1 MIEGRAPSGRVV
13 ITGIGVVSPIGTGLE
28 LFWSN
33 ILAGTNGIERM
44 TLVDPDLYSTKIAA
58 EVKDF
63 KAEDWVE
70 KREARRL
77 DRFISFAVAAATMA
91 LKDSEVTLT
100 EELRDEF
107 GVLIGSGIGGIG
119 FMAEQCR
126 ILVDRGPSRV
136 SPFWV
141 PYMIADMASGYTSIV
156 HDLRG
161 PNTCVVTAC
170 STGANA
176 LGDAYHIIKRGDATA
191 MLAGG
196 SEAPVNEIG
205 VSAFCA
211 ARAMSQNNDDPHH
224 ASRPFDKG
232 RDGFVMAEG
241 ASVMVLEDR
250 DFAIERGAKIYGEI
264 VGYGMSGD
272 AHHITMPHPEGRGA
286 TRSMQMAI
294 RNAGIKPEDVGYINA
309 HGTSTYYND
318 KFETQ
323 AIKNVF
329 GDHAYKVPVSS
340 TKSMTGHMLGAA
352 GALEA
357 TVCVMAMRDGKV
369 PPTINYETPDPE
381 CDLDYVPNVAR
392 EHPAK
397 YSLSNSFG
405 FGGHNVSLIFK
416 SNGA

>member
-1 MIEGRAPSGRVV
+1 
-13 ITGIGVVSPIGTGLE
+13 
-28 LFWSN
+28 
-33 ILAGTNGIERM
+33 
-44 TLVDPDLYSTKIAA
+44 
-58 EVKDF
+58 
-63 KAEDWVE
+63 
-70 KREARRL
+70 
-77 DRFISFAVAAATMA
+77 
-91 LKDSEVTLT
+91 
-100 EELRDEF
+100 
-107 GVLIGSGIGGIG
+107 
-119 FMAEQCR
+119 
-126 ILVDRGPSRV
+126 
-136 SPFWV
+136 
-141 PYMIADMASGYTSIV
+141 
-156 HDLRG
+156 
-161 PNTCVVTAC
+161 
-170 STGANA
+170 
-176 LGDAYHIIKRGDATA
+176 
-191 MLAGG
+191 
-196 SEAPVNEIG
+196 
-205 VSAFCA
+205 
-211 ARAMSQNNDDPHH
+211 
-224 ASRPFDKG
+224 
-232 RDGFVMAEG
+232 
-241 ASVMVLEDR
+241 VMVLEDR

>member
-1 MIEGRAPSGRVV
+1 
-13 ITGIGVVSPIGTGLE
+13 
-28 LFWSN
+28 
-33 ILAGTNGIERM
+33 
-44 TLVDPDLYSTKIAA
+44 
-58 EVKDF
+58 
-63 KAEDWVE
+63 
-70 KREARRL
+70 
-77 DRFISFAVAAATMA
+77 MA